1 LLADWLIVGAGKARQ
16 RQHARSEDDEFA
28 HGCSSAV
35 TVKDTRAGD
44 ERTPGPERPAGNEFV
59 ATPQAGMYRYFLSIL
74 IHRGALRSTL
84 IAS

>member
-1 LLADWLIVGAGKARQ
+1 MSLTLSSFLI
-16 RQHARSEDDEFA
+16 
-28 HGCSSAV
+28 

>member
-1 LLADWLIVGAGKARQ
+1 VI
-16 RQHARSEDDEFA
+16 
-28 HGCSSAV
+28 

-74 IHRGALRSTL
+74 IQRGALRSTL